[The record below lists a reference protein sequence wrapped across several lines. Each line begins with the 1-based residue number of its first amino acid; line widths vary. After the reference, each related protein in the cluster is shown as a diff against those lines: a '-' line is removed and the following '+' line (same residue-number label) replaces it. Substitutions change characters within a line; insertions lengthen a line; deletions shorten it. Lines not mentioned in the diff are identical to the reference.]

1 MWMVEESSG
10 VVLGW
15 RFKREIKLG
24 FFRVERGRRVKRG
37 VTLGFD
43 EGGGGLMK
51 DDGNVQKSASYTAL
65 GLTKAAPIKLAF
77 TGASNASTARSLFC
91 TVHEFKW

>member
-1 MWMVEESSG
+1 MDIEKEWSTHLEGDESRACACACACLQMWMVEESSG

-24 FFRVERGRRVKRG
+24 FFRVERGRRLKRV

-43 EGGGGLMK
+43 EGGGGLK
-51 DDGNVQKSASYTAL
+51 KRRWKR
-65 GLTKAAPIKLAF
+65 TKKCVVH
-77 TGASNASTARSLFC
+77 C
-91 TVHEFKW
+91 TRTH